1 MISLQEIKVGDRI
14 KIVDMPPKGSAFT
27 ICKNPKE
34 CEMGRYLGR
43 VVTVTKVHDRCVS
56 IKEDG
61 GRWAWTP
68 MLIEALTPK
77 KGRMSHENYVG

>member
-1 MISLQEIKVGDRI
+1 MISLQELKAGDRI
-14 KIVDMPPKGSAFT
+14 RLVTEPPEGSAIT
-27 ICKNPKE
+27 ISKNPKE
-34 CEMGRYLGR
+34 TEMGRYLSR

-68 MLIEALTPK
+68 MLIESK
-77 KGRMSHENYVG
+77 MDGGSNG